1 MWKIFHWWHG
11 DNQRRA
17 LKTLIYSASFGALG
31 VIASAPE

>member
-1 MWKIFHWWHG
+1 MQEISHRRHG